1 MKRAGEAQI
10 GNNSMQTSISDGDW
24 CSEFDMVLGDVLS
37 LLFNIQLLR
46 EKETPQVIHRGSD
59 SRVFFL
65 RSLHKYV
72 PYKFDSDVRHEI
84 NTKYS
89 GG

>member
-1 MKRAGEAQI
+1 
-10 GNNSMQTSISDGDW
+10 
-24 CSEFDMVLGDVLS
+24 MVLGDVLS

-46 EKETPQVIHRGSD
+46 EEERPQVIHTSSN

-65 RSLHKYV
+65 RSLQKYV
-72 PYKFDSDVRHEI
+72 PYKFDSDTRHEI

-89 GG
+89 ACYALGWGLAN